1 VASIDDVPRL
11 RGHLGAFLFSGDD
24 VQKQVAVLS
33 GGEKARLALAK
44 MLLRPSNFLV
54 LDEPTNHLDVAACEV
69 LEDALADYQG
79 TLLFISHDRAFINA
93 LATRVV
99 EVRDGVLRD
108 YKGNY
113 DDFERS
119 AAATAPAAGAPS
131 QAPLPG
137 EPAPAKEVRIAAREQ
152 DKQRSRQ
159 QARARKRLAAV
170 EQEIA
175 QHESALEQLG
185 WRLGDPEVH
194 RDGAAVRALEGE
206 RSELRGRVEA
216 LYREWE
222 RLAAELEAAQ
232 QA

>member
-1 VASIDDVPRL
+1 
-11 RGHLGAFLFSGDD
+11 
-24 VQKQVAVLS
+24 
-33 GGEKARLALAK
+33 
-44 MLLRPSNFLV
+44 
-54 LDEPTNHLDVAACEV
+54 V
-69 LEDALADYQG
+69 LEDALEGYPG

-108 YKGNY
+108 HAGNY

-119 AAATAPAAGAPS
+119 AASATAPAAGAPG
-131 QAPLPG
+131 QAPLPPA
-137 EPAPAKEVRIAAREQ
+137 PAPAKEIRIAAREQ

-159 QARARKRLAAV
+159 QVRARKRLAAV

-206 RSELRGRVEA
+206 RGELRGKVEA

-222 RLAAELEAAQ
+222 RLAAELEAAHESES
-232 QA
+232 

>member
-1 VASIDDVPRL
+1 
-11 RGHLGAFLFSGDD
+11 
-24 VQKQVAVLS
+24 
-33 GGEKARLALAK
+33 
-44 MLLRPSNFLV
+44 V

-108 YKGNY
+108 HTGNY
-113 DDFERS
+113 EDFERS
-119 AAATAPAAGAPS
+119 AAAPPAASQEPS
-131 QAPLPG
+131 ARA
-137 EPAPAKEVRIAAREQ
+137 PAPAEQKEVRIAAREQ
-152 DKQRSRQ
+152 DKQRVRQ
-159 QARARKRLAAV
+159 QVRARKRLAAV

-194 RDGAAVRALEGE
+194 RDGAAVRALEAE
-206 RSELRGRVEA
+206 RGELRGKIEA

-222 RLAAELEAAQ
+222 RLAAELEAGQ
-232 QA
+232 ES